1 MDPLMALSL
10 AGTIVQFVQFATQ
23 IVQATVS
30 GALPVHEELETRTL
44 ALRDFIAKLRRP
56 RDSENASTSLLA
68 PAEAS
73 DKTWQDLCD
82 GCAVVADEL
91 LARLDRLK
99 VEGKHN
105 MWKSLQN
112 AIKSAWS
119 QNELESLARRLSE
132 FQTALDTHVLAKLKY
147 EMPRIQMHLQQHSD

>member
-1 MDPLMALSL
+1 MDPLTALSL

-30 GALPVHEELETRTL
+30 GPLPVHEELETRTL
-44 ALRDFIAKLRRP
+44 ALRDFIARLRRP
-56 RDSENASTSLLA
+56 RDPENAPTSL
-68 PAEAS
+68 PSPVEAF
-73 DKTWQDLCD
+73 DKTLQDLCD

-91 LARLDRLK
+91 LTRLNRLK

-105 MWKSLQN
+105 MWKNLQN

-119 QNELESLARRLSE
+119 QNELESLGRRLSE

-147 EMPRIQMHLQQHSD
+147 EIPRIQMHPHQDSD